1 MVQYFV
7 DMYLAVSSALKG
19 MGVTIK
25 HIWRKP
31 VTLQYPDERWV
42 LPERYK
48 GFVHNNIIRC
58 DACLQCARACP
69 VDCIYIEVEGK
80 GKDRWMTRY
89 AIDYNKCIWC
99 GFCTEPCPTNAITMS
114 HDYDHSVYFRQS
126 YVYEYVAS
134 DNPVPSNREKRI
146 EMGYYVEPK
155 PEKPKPKPAAD
166 KPAADKPAEDK
177 PAEDKP
183 AVDKLAA
190 DEPAAEEPAAE
201 EPAAKKPA
209 AKKPATKKP
218 AAEEPQADDPPAA
231 EQPPTSEPPD
241 NQDKGKSQ

>member
-1 MVQYFV
+1 MVQYFT

-19 MGVTIK
+19 MGITIK
-25 HIWRKP
+25 HLWRKP

-42 LPERYK
+42 MPERYK

-155 PEKPKPKPAAD
+155 PEKPKPKPKPAEPAEDKPVAD
-166 KPAADKPAEDK
+166 KPAAEKP
-177 PAEDKP
+177 
-183 AVDKLAA
+183 VA
-190 DEPAAEEPAAE
+190 DEPAAEQPPAVDSPAAE
-201 EPAAKKPA
+201 P
-209 AKKPATKKP
+209 
-218 AAEEPQADDPPAA
+218 
-231 EQPPTSEPPD
+231 PPTSEPPD
-241 NQDKGKSQ
+241 NQDQGKSQ